1 VSDVSGLADLYAVGV
16 VGAITTNL
24 GASATD
30 RKLALRN
37 WERNLMLFTFVIM
50 LAIELSLF
58 VDKPNARVFAFT
70 VLAIGLVLRGLA
82 GEMAQ
87 RRKKS
92 AADVSAGSAPA
103 ANTFPPPE
111 LRGQTLS
118 RPPLVCAVR
127 GAGKTLDFA
136 VQHAIETQRAL
147 YVLFVRNV
155 PALGER
161 DRGRKWE
168 EDEEACRIFARARQK
183 AAGHPVVPCYTVSD
197 ALPETIVDITATVGA
212 DLLVLG
218 ASNRQSLVSL
228 LRGDV
233 VRQVAGLL
241 PEDIHLLIYA

>member
-1 VSDVSGLADLYAVGV
+1 
-16 VGAITTNL
+16 
-24 GASATD
+24 
-30 RKLALRN
+30 
-37 WERNLMLFTFVIM
+37 VIM

-58 VDKPNARVFAFT
+58 VDKPNARVFAVT

-92 AADVSAGSAPA
+92 AAGISAGSVPA
-103 ANTFPPPE
+103 GNTFPQPE
-111 LRGQTLS
+111 LRAEAMS

-127 GAGKTLDFA
+127 GVGKTLDFA

-147 YVLFVRNV
+147 YVLFVRSV
-155 PALGER
+155 PALSER

-168 EDEEACRIFARARQK
+168 EDEEASRIFVHARQK
-183 AAGHPVVPCYTVSD
+183 AGGHPVVPCYTVSD
-197 ALPETIVDITATVGA
+197 ALPETIADITATVGA
-212 DLLVLG
+212 VLLILG

-233 VRQVAGLL
+233 VRQVASLL